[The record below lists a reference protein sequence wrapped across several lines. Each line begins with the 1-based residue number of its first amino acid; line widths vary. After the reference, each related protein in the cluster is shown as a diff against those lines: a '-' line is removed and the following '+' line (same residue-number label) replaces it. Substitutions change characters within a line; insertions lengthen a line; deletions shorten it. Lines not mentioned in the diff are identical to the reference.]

1 MANNR
6 SKRNLTM
13 AGVASLFLV
22 AMIVALTMDMEGEKK
37 DGSKQV
43 INDSKKSVESICE
56 STDYKDACM
65 KSLDGA
71 NTSDPHELVQVA
83 FQAAMTSIEKAAK
96 DSTLLKSLQSDPRAK
111 IALDNCQELANRALN
126 DLKRSF
132 SKFSNFD
139 YTKMNELLDDLK
151 IWISGAGTY
160 QQTCLDGF
168 EGVQGDSGVRMKHAL
183 NTSMELT
190 SNALAMVSE
199 VSSLLTSFG
208 SSFKRRLLS
217 NDGGFPDWVESGHR
231 HLLTLPPGQLTP
243 DLVIAKDGS
252 GNYLTINEALKDIP
266 NNNNKTFVIYI
277 KEGVYVEKVTFNSTW
292 TNLMVVGDG
301 PTKTRITGSLNFY
314 DGTPTYHTATVA
326 ALGDFFI
333 AKDIG
338 FENSAGAIK
347 HQAVALRVGAD
358 KSIFFNCHMDGYQ
371 DTLYA
376 HTYRQYYR
384 DCKISGT
391 IDFIFGDSAALF
403 QNCILEVRQPLP
415 NQQCIVTAQG
425 RKDPRQPT
433 GLTLQNCSFVADP
446 AFYPVRA
453 NTRSYLGRPWKEYSR
468 TIIMESFLD
477 DLIHPEGWL
486 AWNGTF
492 GLETLFY
499 SEFNNRGPGSPKD
512 RRLKWTGVKELPADR
527 VQRFTGNPFFL
538 GDSWIPQTGVPY
550 VGDFMYPLPLVNP
563 TTTFTPI
570 SELENRDLGNA
581 KDKSS
586 YKARKDLL
594 TDSITL
600 DPMSLTG
607 APVPLVPSS
616 IPVNLPVTA
625 AAPVV
630 VEPSTIPVNLPVAA
644 APVSMEPSIPVNLP
658 VAAAPVSVVPS
669 AIPVILLVAA
679 APVAVE
685 PSSIP
690 LNLPVAAAPVATIP
704 SSNPVNPSIAAVPVS
719 VTPLPTF
726 DPSKITTLPLTTSF
740 PPTPSPQPARPRGNR
755 NHRKRLP
762 TPSNSPPTTPTITT
776 GGSVHQTGFLG
787 ISNKIIIGIVKDI

>member
-22 AMIVALTMDMEGEKK
+22 AMIIALTMDMEGEKK

-111 IALDNCQELANRALN
+111 IALDNCQEWL
-126 DLKRSF
+126 
-132 SKFSNFD
+132 
-139 YTKMNELLDDLK
+139 
-151 IWISGAGTY
+151 
-160 QQTCLDGF
+160 
-168 EGVQGDSGVRMKHAL
+168 
-183 NTSMELT
+183 
-190 SNALAMVSE
+190 
-199 VSSLLTSFG
+199 
-208 SSFKRRLLS
+208 
-217 NDGGFPDWVESGHR
+217 GHR

-252 GNYLTINEALKDIP
+252 GKYLTINEALKDIP

-292 TNLMVVGDG
+292 KNLMVVGDG

-477 DLIHPEGWL
+477 DLIHPDGWL

-586 YKARKDLL
+586 YQARKDLL
-594 TDSITL
+594 T
-600 DPMSLTG
+600 
-607 APVPLVPSS
+607 
-616 IPVNLPVTA
+616 
-625 AAPVV
+625 
-630 VEPSTIPVNLPVAA
+630 
-644 APVSMEPSIPVNLP
+644 
-658 VAAAPVSVVPS
+658 
-669 AIPVILLVAA
+669 ILLG
-679 APVAVE
+679 
-685 PSSIP
+685 SY
-690 LNLPVAAAPVATIP
+690 
-704 SSNPVNPSIAAVPVS
+704 
-719 VTPLPTF
+719 
-726 DPSKITTLPLTTSF
+726 
-740 PPTPSPQPARPRGNR
+740 RPNGEHSCR
-755 NHRKRLP
+755 
-762 TPSNSPPTTPTITT
+762 
-776 GGSVHQTGFLG
+776 
-787 ISNKIIIGIVKDI
+787 